1 MPRSTCAATRF
12 RSSSHAARPKRSLP
26 QLLKG
31 QAMSNL
37 PVDPKHPPSLEGGML
52 WAAGIVL
59 ALANF
64 VAVLNMTIANVTVP
78 DIAGALGAGSSQGT
92 WVITSYAVAEA
103 ITVPLTGWLSGRF
116 GAVRL
121 FCISVVLFGA
131 FSLLCGMSTTL
142 PMLLGMRVLQGMAGG
157 PLLALSQTLL
167 LRIFP
172 KEQSMQA
179 MGLWAM
185 TTLLAPVVG
194 PVLGGWLCDNYSWP
208 WVFMINVPMA
218 LLFGAI
224 AWGLLKRYEDPA
236 VIKPV
241 DKVGMLL
248 LIVWVAALQ
257 IMLDEGKDLDWFSS
271 MEIRVLAVTAVIG
284 FISFLIWEL
293 TEKNPIVDLR
303 VFRHRG
309 FSSCML
315 VLTLAFGAFFGL
327 NVLTPQW
334 LQYNMGYTTTW
345 AGLVVAW
352 GGLLSVVFSPIAAKL
367 ANRIDPR
374 ILIFIG
380 CAWLG
385 LDTFWRAYA
394 TSDMSYWV
402 IIVPLFF
409 MGVGMPMY
417 YVPLTGLAMGSVKEE
432 ETASAAGLMN
442 FVRTISGAIA
452 TSLVTTSWQNRT
464 IIAHAKLANVVDP
477 TGQLAASLP
486 PGTTGQMVREMFN
499 NLVTSQ
505 SLMLATNGLM
515 MVIAVVFVAASIAI
529 VLAPKAARTVDPAS
543 VGH

>member
-1 MPRSTCAATRF
+1 MS
-12 RSSSHAARPKRSLP
+12 SLP
-26 QLLKG
+26 TDLKHAPALQG
-31 QAMSNL
+31 
-37 PVDPKHPPSLEGGML
+37 VML
-52 WAAGIVL
+52 WAAAIVL

-78 DIAGALGAGSSQGT
+78 NIAGALGAGSSQGT

-121 FCISVVLFGA
+121 FCISVLLFGV
-131 FSLLCGMSTTL
+131 FSLLCGMSTSL
-142 PMLLGMRVLQGMAGG
+142 GMLLGMRVLQGMAGG
-157 PLLALSQTLL
+157 PLMALSQTLL

-172 KEQSMQA
+172 RSQSMQA

-194 PVLGGWLCDNYSWP
+194 PVLGGWLCDNYTWSY
-208 WVFMINVPMA
+208 VFLINVPMA
-218 LLFGAI
+218 LSFGVI
-224 AWGLLKRYEDPA
+224 AWSLLKRYQDPA
-236 VIKPV
+236 VLKPV
-241 DKVGMLL
+241 DRIGMLL
-248 LIVWVAALQ
+248 LIIWVGSLQ
-257 IMLDEGKDLDWFSS
+257 IMLDEGKDKDWFSS
-271 MEIRVLAVTAVIG
+271 IEIRVLAIVAVIG
-284 FISFLIWEL
+284 FIAFLIWEL
-293 TEKNPIVDLR
+293 TEKHPIVDLR

-315 VLTLAFGAFFGL
+315 VLALAFGAFFGL
-327 NVLTPQW
+327 NVLTPEW

-367 ANRIDPR
+367 ATRVDPR
-374 ILIFIG
+374 LLIFVG
-380 CAWLG
+380 CLWLG
-385 LDTFWRAYA
+385 VDTFWRAYA
-394 TSDMSYWV
+394 TPDMSYLL
-402 IIVPLFF
+402 ICIPMFF

-417 YVPLTGLAMGSVKEE
+417 YVPLTGLAMGSVQEE

-452 TSLVTTSWQNRT
+452 TSLVTTSWQNRS
-464 IIAHAKLANVVDP
+464 IIAHAKLADIVDP
-477 TGQLAASLP
+477 TRQVAATLP
-486 PGTTGQMVREMFN
+486 PGLSGQMVREMLN

-505 SLMLATNGLM
+505 SLMLATNSLM
-515 MVIAVVFVAASIAI
+515 MVIAAIFLIASVSI
-529 VLAPKAARTVDPAS
+529 VLAPRAARTVDAAS

>member
-1 MPRSTCAATRF
+1 
-12 RSSSHAARPKRSLP
+12 
-26 QLLKG
+26 
-31 QAMSNL
+31 
-37 PVDPKHPPSLEGGML
+37 ML
-52 WAAGIVL
+52 WVAGIVL

-78 DIAGALGAGSSQGT
+78 NIAGALGAGSSQGT

-103 ITVPLTGWLSGRF
+103 ITVPLTGWLAGRF

-121 FCISVVLFGA
+121 FCISVVLFGV
-131 FSLLCGMSTTL
+131 FSLLCGMSTSL
-142 PMLLGMRVLQGMAGG
+142 GMLLGMRVLQGMAGG

-208 WVFMINVPMA
+208 WVFFINVPMA
-218 LLFGAI
+218 LLFAAI
-224 AWGLLKRYEDPA
+224 AWGLLKRYQDPA

-241 DKVGMLL
+241 DKIGMLL
-248 LIVWVAALQ
+248 LIIWVAALQ
-257 IMLDEGKDLDWFSS
+257 IMLDEGKDKDWFSS
-271 MEIRVLAVTAVIG
+271 MEIRVLAITAVIG

-345 AGLVVAW
+345 AGMVVAW
-352 GGLLSVVFSPIAAKL
+352 GGVLSVVFSPIAAKL
-367 ANRIDPR
+367 ANRVDPR
-374 ILIFIG
+374 VLIFVG
-380 CAWLG
+380 CLWLG
-385 LDTFWRAYA
+385 LITFWRADA
-394 TSDMSYWV
+394 TPDMSYLL
-402 IIVPLFF
+402 ICIPLFF
-409 MGVGMPMY
+409 MGVGMPLY

-442 FVRTISGAIA
+442 FVRTIAGAIA
-452 TSLVTTSWQNRT
+452 TSLVTTSWQNRS
-464 IIAHAKLANVVDP
+464 IIAHAKLTDIVDP
-477 TGQLAASLP
+477 TGRVASMLP
-486 PGTTGQMVREMFN
+486 PGLNGQMVREMLN

-515 MVIAVVFVAASIAI
+515 LVLGAVFIIAAISI
-529 VLAPKAARTVDPAS
+529 VLAPKAARAVDAAS

>member
-1 MPRSTCAATRF
+1 
-12 RSSSHAARPKRSLP
+12 
-26 QLLKG
+26 
-31 QAMSNL
+31 MSNHL
-37 PVDPKHPPSLEGGML
+37 VDTKHPPPLEGAML
-52 WAAGIVL
+52 WGAGIVL

-78 DIAGALGAGSSQGT
+78 NIAGALGAGSSQGT

-103 ITVPLTGWLSGRF
+103 ITVPLTGWLAGRF

-121 FCISVVLFGA
+121 FCISVLLFGL
-131 FSLLCGMSTTL
+131 FSLLCGMSTSL
-142 PMLLGMRVLQGMAGG
+142 GMLLGMRVLQGMAGG

-208 WVFMINVPMA
+208 WVFFINVPMA
-218 LLFGAI
+218 LAFGVL
-224 AWGLLKRYEDPA
+224 AWGLLKRYQDPA

-241 DKVGMLL
+241 DKIGMLL
-248 LIVWVAALQ
+248 LIIWVAALQ
-257 IMLDEGKDLDWFSS
+257 IMLDEGKDKDWFSS
-271 MEIRVLAVTAVIG
+271 MEIRVLAITAVIG
-284 FISFLIWEL
+284 FVSFLIWEL

-315 VLTLAFGAFFGL
+315 VLALAFGAFFGI

-334 LQYNMGYTTTW
+334 LQYNLGYTTTW

-352 GGLLSVVFSPIAAKL
+352 GGVLSVVFSPISAKL
-367 ANRIDPR
+367 SNRLDPR
-374 ILIFIG
+374 KLIFMG
-380 CAWLG
+380 CLWLG
-385 LDTFWRAYA
+385 MVTFWRAYA
-394 TSDMSYWV
+394 TPDMSYWL
-402 IIVPLFF
+402 ICIPLFF
-409 MGVGMPMY
+409 MGIGMPMY
-417 YVPLTGLAMGSVKEE
+417 YVPLTGLAMGSVNEQ

-452 TSLVTTSWQNRT
+452 TSLVTTSWQNRS
-464 IIAHAKLANVVDP
+464 IIAHAKLTDVVDP
-477 TGQLAASLP
+477 TGQAASMLP
-486 PGTTGQMVREMFN
+486 PGVRGQVVREMLN
-499 NLVTSQ
+499 NLVTGQ
-505 SLMLATNGLM
+505 SLTLATNGLM
-515 MVIAVVFVAASIAI
+515 MVIGSVFVIASVSI
-529 VLAPKAARTVDPAS
+529 VLAPKAARAVDAAS
-543 VGH
+543 IGH

>member
-1 MPRSTCAATRF
+1 MT
-12 RSSSHAARPKRSLP
+12 
-26 QLLKG
+26 
-31 QAMSNL
+31 NL
-37 PVDPKHPPSLEGGML
+37 PMDPKHPPSLQGAML
-52 WAAGIVL
+52 WLAGIVL

-78 DIAGALGAGSSQGT
+78 NIAGALGAGSSQGT

-103 ITVPLTGWLSGRF
+103 ITVPLTGWLSARF

-121 FCISVVLFGA
+121 FCLSVVLFGIV
-131 FSLLCGMSTTL
+131 SLLCGISTSL
-142 PMLLGMRVLQGMAGG
+142 GMLLGMRVLQGMAGG

-194 PVLGGWLCDNYSWP
+194 PVLGGWLCDNYSWS
-208 WVFMINVPMA
+208 WVFFINVPMA
-218 LLFGAI
+218 LLFGVI
-224 AWGLLKRYEDPA
+224 AWGLLKRYQEPS
-236 VIKPV
+236 VVKPV
-241 DKVGMLL
+241 DKVGVLL
-248 LIVWVAALQ
+248 LVIWVAALQ
-257 IMLDEGKDLDWFSS
+257 IMLDEGKDKDWFSS
-271 MEIRVLAVTAVIG
+271 LEIRILAIVAVIG
-284 FISFLIWEL
+284 FLAFLIWEL
-293 TEKNPIVDLR
+293 TEKDPIVDLR

-309 FSSCML
+309 FSSCMF
-315 VLTLAFGAFFGL
+315 VLALAFGAFFGL
-327 NVLTPQW
+327 NVLTPLW
-334 LQYNMGYTTTW
+334 LQYNMGYNTTW

-367 ANRIDPR
+367 SNRIDPR

-380 CAWLG
+380 TLWLG
-385 LDTFWRAYA
+385 VDTFWRAVA

-402 IIVPLFF
+402 ICVPLFF

-417 YVPLTGLAMGSVKEE
+417 YVPLTGLAMGSVNEE

-452 TSLVTTSWQNRT
+452 TSLVTTSWQNRS
-464 IIAHAKLANVVDP
+464 IIAHAELANVVDP
-477 TGQLAASLP
+477 SGQTAAVIGYS
-486 PGTTGQMVREMFN
+486 GQNGQVVREMLN

-505 SLMLATNGLM
+505 SLLLATNGLM
-515 MVIAVVFVAASIAI
+515 IVIGIIFIIASVSI
-529 VLAPKAARTVDPAS
+529 VLSPRATRTVDAAS

>member
-1 MPRSTCAATRF
+1 
-12 RSSSHAARPKRSLP
+12 
-26 QLLKG
+26 
-31 QAMSNL
+31 MS
-37 PVDPKHPPSLEGGML
+37 KHSMESEHPSPLEGGML
-52 WAAGIVL
+52 WVGGIVL

-78 DIAGALGAGSSQGT
+78 NIAGALGAGSSQGT

-103 ITVPLTGWLSGRF
+103 ITVPLTGWLAGRF
-116 GAVRL
+116 GSVRL
-121 FCISVVLFGA
+121 FCISVVLFGV
-131 FSLLCGMSTTL
+131 FSLLCGMSTSL
-142 PMLLGMRVLQGMAGG
+142 GMLLAMRVLQGMAGG

-172 KEQSMQA
+172 KEKSMQA

-208 WVFMINVPMA
+208 LVFLINVPMA
-218 LLFGAI
+218 LLFGLI
-224 AWGLLKRYEDPA
+224 AWVLLRRYHDSA

-241 DKVGMLL
+241 DKIGMLL
-248 LIVWVAALQ
+248 LVIWVAALQ
-257 IMLDEGKDLDWFSS
+257 IMLDEGKDKDWFSS
-271 MEIRVLAVTAVIG
+271 LEIRVLAITAAIG
-284 FISFLIWEL
+284 FLAFLIWEL

-315 VLTLAFGAFFGL
+315 VLALAFGAFFGL

-367 ANRIDPR
+367 ANRVDPR
-374 ILIFIG
+374 VLIFIG
-380 CAWLG
+380 CLWLG
-385 LDTFWRAYA
+385 LDTFWRAHA

-402 IIVPLFF
+402 ICIPLFF

-417 YVPLTGLAMGSVKEE
+417 YVPLTGLAMGSVNEE

-452 TSLVTTSWQNRT
+452 TSLVTTSWQNRS
-464 IIAHAKLANVVDP
+464 IIAHAKLVDIADP
-477 TGQLAASLP
+477 TGQVASMLP
-486 PGTTGQMVREMFN
+486 TGLSGQMVREMLN

-515 MVIAVVFVAASIAI
+515 LVIGAIFIIASISI
-529 VLAPKAARTVDPAS
+529 VLAPKAARAVDAAS

>member
-1 MPRSTCAATRF
+1 
-12 RSSSHAARPKRSLP
+12 
-26 QLLKG
+26 
-31 QAMSNL
+31 MSNL

-52 WAAGIVL
+52 WVAGIVL

-78 DIAGALGAGSSQGT
+78 NIAGALGAGSSQGT

-103 ITVPLTGWLSGRF
+103 ITVPLTGWLAGRF

-121 FCISVVLFGA
+121 FCISVVLFGL
-131 FSLLCGMSTTL
+131 FSLLCGMSTSL
-142 PMLLGMRVLQGMAGG
+142 GMLLGMRVLQGMAGG

-208 WVFMINVPMA
+208 WVFFINVPMA
-218 LLFGAI
+218 FAFGVI
-224 AWGLLKRYEDPA
+224 AWSLLKRYQDPA

-241 DKVGMLL
+241 DKIGMLL
-248 LIVWVAALQ
+248 LIIWVAALQ
-257 IMLDEGKDLDWFSS
+257 IMLDEGKDKDWFSS
-271 MEIRVLAVTAVIG
+271 MEIRVLAITAVIG
-284 FISFLIWEL
+284 FLAFLIWEL

-315 VLTLAFGAFFGL
+315 VLTLAFGAFFGI

-345 AGLVVAW
+345 AGMVVAW
-352 GGLLSVVFSPIAAKL
+352 GGVLSVVFSPIAAKL
-367 ANRIDPR
+367 ANRRDPR
-374 ILIFIG
+374 LLIFFG
-380 CAWLG
+380 CVWLG
-385 LDTFWRAYA
+385 LVTFWRAYA
-394 TSDMSYWV
+394 TPDMSYWV
-402 IIVPLFF
+402 ICLPLFF
-409 MGVGMPMY
+409 MGIGMPMY
-417 YVPLTGLAMGSVKEE
+417 YVPLTGLAMGSVNEE

-452 TSLVTTSWQNRT
+452 TSLVTTSWQNRS
-464 IIAHAKLANVVDP
+464 IIAHAKLTDIVDP
-477 TGQLAASLP
+477 SHEVSSMLP
-486 PGTTGQMVREMFN
+486 PGLSGQMVREMLN

-515 MVIAVVFVAASIAI
+515 MVIGAVFIIASVSI
-529 VLAPKAARTVDPAS
+529 VLAPKAARAVDAAS
-543 VGH
+543 IGH